1 MIRRQEERTCTCR
14 NGYGNGVEKTREDGA
29 GGEGYKGLYML
40 QKKKGEEVYKLKLK
54 RGMKRGSH

>member
-40 QKKKGEEVYKLKLK
+40 QKKKGEEVYKLKK